1 MLVFGIN
8 FFLTLEYYKNLKVKI
23 LVEIYFFNSNSF
35 TIITKNDFFILDE
48 TLNMKQLNYQNHLD
62 YDERYSSSNF
72 NNVIKL

>member
-8 FFLTLEYYKNLKVKI
+8 SFLTLEYYKNLKVKI

-48 TLNMKQLNYQNHLD
+48 TC
-62 YDERYSSSNF
+62 
-72 NNVIKL
+72 